1 MLESSQPKPNAEI
14 DQLKTQVA
22 QLHALVL
29 EQQKRLHYLEQRTN
43 LIGSTPL
50 LAVNNQF
57 ENWLE
62 DLCHSGSG

>member
-1 MLESSQPKPNAEI
+1 MLESSQPKTIAEI
-14 DQLKTQVA
+14 DQLKYQVA
-22 QLHALVL
+22 QLQALVL
-29 EQQKRLHYLEQRTN
+29 KQQKRLHYLEQRTN

-62 DLCHSGSG
+62 DLCRSSSG